1 MSEPI
6 TLPLNPIPKPRMTRA
21 DRWKKRP
28 ATDRYWAF
36 KDELN
41 SLARGKLDPRFD
53 IEFHVPMPKSWSF
66 KKQLEMNGQPHQ
78 QKPDID
84 NYLKAFM
91 DALCE
96 DDSYVYDVRAQ
107 KFWSVEGKII
117 ITERGQ

>member
-28 ATDRYWAF
+28 ATDRYWHF
-36 KDELN
+36 KDELKA
-41 SLARGKLDPRFD
+41 LAKGELDPRFD
-53 IEFHVPMPKSWSF
+53 IEFHVPMPKSWTF
-66 KKQLEMNGQPHQ
+66 KKQLEMNGRPHQ

-91 DALCE
+91 DAMCV

-107 KFWSVEGKII
+107 KYWSVEGKII